1 MNGHKIK
8 FIRKILNKFY
18 KDQKKYLKV
27 HKIRHLIIKYI
38 KLKKIKK
45 SIYLMIYNKLINQ
58 IDQ

>member
-8 FIRKILNKFY
+8 FIRKTLNKYY

-27 HKIRHLIIKYI
+27 HKIRLLIIKYI